1 MPSFSGQFELQ
12 TSAGSTEQRGACQIT
27 FDHETFTLTPVSGP
41 PLAIDLGDIDIFT
54 PGEFDLTLKLYTGQ
68 RLLLR
73 QFGRAFQ
80 NLSHDLLE
88 AYRKRLVECLLLE
101 DLEESA
107 RFEGHAQMDS
117 KTAPDRS
124 FSSPA
129 EIRLCRSNL
138 ALLPTQATSMQ
149 WRLAEIDSVTF
160 DEQTYAITLQ
170 SGPDTITL
178 TRLAKR
184 TREFHER
191 LESGITAI
199 REKAAQVLHRLL
211 PFLTPDEFQKAATLM
226 REGQPASF
234 GNLNSVNTKI
244 ERALCANI
252 VDPQLKPYCDALGG
266 LGPAGGAYT
275 GFKFIREEEEESPAA
290 EESSASIPESGETI
304 MAEESPAPETLVVD
318 ENQEP
323 VLHWFFFPLSP
334 RGGGAPKLVAWEA
347 ASRGGRATYFFR
359 VVPPE
364 QSGLAA
370 DGTESLDAAIAQL
383 NRALVLLNFRREPIY
398 LSSEKL
404 ETDPRYRRYAI
415 ASRKLPE
422 LRRLR
427 SNFVGRAI
435 HTSLDAW
442 RKQVE
447 GFLGQV

>member
-1 MPSFSGQFELQ
+1 MPSFSGQFEVQ
-12 TSAGSTEQRGACQIT
+12 NPAGSTDQRGACQIT
-27 FDHETFTLTPVSGP
+27 FDDETFTLTPSSGP

-54 PGEFDLTLKLYTGQ
+54 PGEFDLALKLYAGQ

-73 QFGRAFQ
+73 QFGRTFQ
-80 NLSHDLLE
+80 NLAHDLLE
-88 AYRKRLVECLLLE
+88 AYRKRVVECLLLE
-101 DLEESA
+101 DLEEVS
-107 RFEGHAQMDS
+107 RFEGHAQLES
-117 KTAPDRS
+117 KAAPARS

-138 ALLPTQATSMQ
+138 ALLPTQATGVQ

-160 DEQTYAITLQ
+160 DEQIYAVTLR

-191 LESGITAI
+191 LETGMTAI
-199 REKAAQVLHRLL
+199 REKAAQVIHRLL
-211 PFLTPDEFQKAATLM
+211 PFLTPAEFQKAATLL

-234 GNLNSVNTKI
+234 GELNGVNAKI
-244 ERALCANI
+244 ERALCAKI
-252 VDPQLKPYCDALGG
+252 VDAQLKPYCDALGG
-266 LGPAGGAYT
+266 LGPAGSAYT
-275 GFKFIREEEEESPAA
+275 GFKFIREEEGESPAA
-290 EESSASIPESGETI
+290 EESSGATSETSEVVPD
-304 MAEESPAPETLVVD
+304 AAAPAPENKVAD

-323 VLHWFFFPLSP
+323 VLHWYFFPLSP
-334 RGGGAPKLVAWEA
+334 RAGGPPKLVAWEA

-359 VVPPE
+359 VASPE

-370 DGTESLDAAIAQL
+370 DRTESLDAAIAQL

-398 LSSEKL
+398 LSDEKL
-404 ETDPRYRRYAI
+404 ETDSRYRRYAI
-415 ASRKLPE
+415 ACRKLSD

-442 RKQVE
+442 RKQVDTLLA
-447 GFLGQV
+447 GF